1 MLFVKSSIYVFRKRY
16 IGYVTYEIL
25 IYGGNIMVKVNVIM
39 PKFGMT
45 MKKGAIVEW
54 KKKAGARVE
63 KGEIIAVVESEK
75 ITGEVEAPASGT
87 LVEVLHDVGDE
98 VPVGEP
104 IAIIE
109 TEE

>member
-1 MLFVKSSIYVFRKRY
+1 MKR
-16 IGYVTYEIL
+16 V
-25 IYGGNIMVKVNVIM
+25 NIIM

-45 MKKGAIVEW
+45 MKKGTIVEW
-54 KKKAGARVE
+54 KKKEGERVE
-63 KGEIIAVVESEK
+63 KEETIAIVESEK
-75 ITGEVEAPASGT
+75 ITGEVKAPASGT